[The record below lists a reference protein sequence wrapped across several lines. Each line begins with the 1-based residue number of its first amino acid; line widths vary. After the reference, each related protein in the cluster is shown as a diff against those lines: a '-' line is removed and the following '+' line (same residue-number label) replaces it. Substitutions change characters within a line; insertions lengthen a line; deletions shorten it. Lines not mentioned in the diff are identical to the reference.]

1 MLRFTPPEG
10 PRAQRGP
17 LPQDRAPTPFSPA
30 PALKPLTVVV
40 DSEWIDGLDGND
52 LCSPDVI
59 LGGLLTHDAV
69 RLLRYTDDGPPP
81 DLPRG
86 SNHTDDAVRG
96 WIIVRGYEADIH
108 MWRIVVHDG
117 KSVTETCFGG
127 DFPNAAEQDSNTSA
141 YADLDSCTASK
152 RRRADAIAAQAAAAA
167 GADIYITSRPYLFR
181 VGWEI
186 AYGLLCAKPE
196 EALPLVSLYLRTQ
209 GEFIDWRS
217 LDGNGTTKMNRGL
230 FYARSVISLVPRLF
244 GALVGLA
251 GRAQTSD
258 GRRAIGLAQAMF
270 GRLQQTLVARD
281 EMYRALNRPQNS
293 DVAFEAL
300 TAFDLAVLTL
310 MGAVD
315 ASARLVH
322 CLLDLDG
329 KDRSARWQWAGWR
342 ELVAEKCPAVAAA
355 VERENRLDVLT
366 VLTELRNTIHAVP
379 LDPLAVVKGRV
390 PVETRIGLP
399 ADRGD
404 AVLASIDR
412 LGGRNAWDIQTHTS
426 GRHHA
431 DPGELLDHLIERVA
445 PMLNDLLQA
454 MSAASWPDA
463 PATPGEDFW
472 DRFPGDPAQ
481 MYRWQI
487 GLSSHS
493 A

>member
-10 PRAQRGP
+10 PQAQRGP

-59 LGGLLTHDAV
+59 LGGLLTLDTV
-69 RLLRYTDDGPPP
+69 RLLRYADDGPPP
-81 DLPRG
+81 GLPRG
-86 SNHTDDAVRG
+86 NDHTDDAVRG
-96 WIIVRGYEADIH
+96 WIVVRGYEADIH
-108 MWRIVVHDG
+108 VWRIVVHDG

-127 DFPNAAEQDSNTSA
+127 DIPSAAEQDCNTSA
-141 YADLDSCTASK
+141 DADLDFCTASK

-167 GADIYITSRPYLFR
+167 GADIYITSRPYLFS

-186 AYGLLCAKPE
+186 AYGLLCAKPR

-217 LDGNGTTKMNRGL
+217 LDGHGTTSMNRGL

-251 GRAQTSD
+251 ERAQASD
-258 GRRAIGLAQAMF
+258 DRRAIGLAQAMF

-322 CLLDLDG
+322 RLLDLDG
-329 KDRSARWQWAGWR
+329 KDRSARWQWADWR
-342 ELVAEKCPAVAAA
+342 KLVAEKCPAAAAA
-355 VERENRLDVLT
+355 VEAENRLDVLT

-404 AVLASIDR
+404 AMLASIDR
-412 LGGRNAWDIQTHTS
+412 LGGRNAWGVQTTS

-431 DPGELLDHLIERVA
+431 DPGELLDHLIERVT

-454 MSAASWPDA
+454 MSAANFSDA
-463 PATPGEDFW
+463 PAAPSEDFW
-472 DRFPGDPAQ
+472 ARFPGDPAQ
-481 MYRWQI
+481 VYRWQI
-487 GLSSHS
+487 GLSSYS